1 MVTIRKQLKKNLPV
15 LRFGASKDFLCRK
28 IKCHLMKNREEW
40 KDAVRKRQNRMEAWM
55 FSCLS
60 VEELLCLQLLG
71 YSPKQLYE
79 AKGYSLKETVAMSIR
94 ELDKAKR
101 ILDRQAKAGVVTI
114 PYYNEAYPHH
124 FRHLREDAPPLI
136 HVLGN
141 KDLPNREDN
150 VAIIGARAADKEGLN
165 MAYEFAEQMGKQGHI
180 VISGLALGCDTA
192 AHRGCLDADG
202 QTIAVVAS
210 GLDITHPKV
219 NKSLQDE
226 IIANGGA
233 ILSEHPFGVR
243 ANPTRLVA
251 RCRMQVVLTQ
261 SVIVAQCPII
271 SGTMYA
277 VCFAQ
282 AYNDD
287 LFGWEHDVYAVR
299 YDTQNELNSGNKF
312 LLDYNLALPV
322 RPGQEIILDNYNRL
336 FVCP

>member
-1 MVTIRKQLKKNLPV
+1 
-15 LRFGASKDFLCRK
+15 
-28 IKCHLMKNREEW
+28 MKNREDW
-40 KDAVRKRQNRMEAWM
+40 KETVKKGQNKIEAWRV
-55 FSCLS
+55 SCLS

-71 YSPKQLYE
+71 YSSKQLYE
-79 AKGYSLKETVAMSIR
+79 DMEGERYSLKETASMSIR

-101 ILDRQAKAGVVTI
+101 ILEAKAGVVTI
-114 PYYNEAYPHH
+114 PYYSEAYPHH

-150 VAIIGARAADKEGLN
+150 VAIIGARAADKDGLD
-165 MAYEFAEQMGKQGHI
+165 MAYGLAKQMGEQGHI

-192 AHRGCLDADG
+192 AHRGCLDVGG

-226 IIANGGA
+226 IIAKGGT
-233 ILSEHPFGVR
+233 ILSEHPFGVK

-277 VCFAQ
+277 VRFAQ
-282 AYNDD
+282 EYHGVS
-287 LFGWEHDVYAVR
+287 FGWENNVYSVQ

-312 LLDYNLALPV
+312 LLDYKLALPI
-322 RPGQEIILDNYNRL
+322 RPGQEVTLDNDNKL
-336 FVCP
+336 VIV

>member
-1 MVTIRKQLKKNLPV
+1 M
-15 LRFGASKDFLCRK
+15 
-28 IKCHLMKNREEW
+28 
-40 KDAVRKRQNRMEAWM
+40 
-55 FSCLS
+55 
-60 VEELLCLQLLG
+60 
-71 YSPKQLYE
+71 
-79 AKGYSLKETVAMSIR
+79 
-94 ELDKAKR
+94 
-101 ILDRQAKAGVVTI
+101 VTI
-114 PYYNEAYPHH
+114 PYYSEAYPHH

-150 VAIIGARAADKEGLN
+150 VAIIGARAADKDGLD
-165 MAYEFAEQMGKQGHI
+165 MAYGLAKQMGEQGHI

-192 AHRGCLDADG
+192 AHRGCLDVGG

-226 IIANGGA
+226 IIAKGGT
-233 ILSEHPFGVR
+233 ILSEHPFGVK
-243 ANPTRLVA
+243 AKA

-277 VCFAQ
+277 VRFAQ
-282 AYNDD
+282 EYHGVS
-287 LFGWEHDVYAVR
+287 FGWENNVYSVQ

-312 LLDYNLALPV
+312 LLDYNLALPI
-322 RPGQEIILDNYNRL
+322 RPGQEITLDLDNKI
-336 FVCP
+336 VIA

>member
-1 MVTIRKQLKKNLPV
+1 
-15 LRFGASKDFLCRK
+15 
-28 IKCHLMKNREEW
+28 MKNREDW
-40 KDAVRKRQNRMEAWM
+40 KETVKKGQNKIEAWRV
-55 FSCLS
+55 SCLS

-71 YSPKQLYE
+71 YSSKQLYE
-79 AKGYSLKETVAMSIR
+79 DMEGERYSLKETASMSIR

-114 PYYNEAYPHH
+114 PYYSEAYPHH

-150 VAIIGARAADKEGLN
+150 VAIIGARAADKDGLD
-165 MAYEFAEQMGKQGHI
+165 MAYGLAKQMGEQGHI

-192 AHRGCLDADG
+192 AHRGCLDAGG

-210 GLDITHPKV
+210 GLDITHPRV

-226 IIANGGA
+226 IVAKGGA
-233 ILSEHPFGVR
+233 ILSEHPFGVK

-277 VCFAQ
+277 VRFAQ
-282 AYNDD
+282 EYNSVP
-287 LFGWEHDVYAVR
+287 LGWENKVYSVR

-312 LLDYNLALPV
+312 LLDYNLALPI
-322 RPGQEIILDNYNRL
+322 RPGQEVTLDNDNK
-336 FVCP
+336 FVIV

>member
-1 MVTIRKQLKKNLPV
+1 
-15 LRFGASKDFLCRK
+15 
-28 IKCHLMKNREEW
+28 MKNSEDW
-40 KDAVRKRQNRMEAWM
+40 KGAAKKQQNKIEAWRL
-55 FSCLS
+55 SYLS

-79 AKGYSLKETVAMSIR
+79 DMESERYSLKETASMSIR

-101 ILDRQAKAGVVTI
+101 ILDRQTKAGVITI
-114 PYYNEAYPHH
+114 PYHEEAYPHH
-124 FRHLREDAPPLI
+124 FRNLCQDAPPLV

-192 AHRGCLDADG
+192 AHQGCLDAGG

-226 IIANGGA
+226 IIAKGGT
-233 ILSEHPFGVR
+233 ILSEHPFGVK

-277 VCFAQ
+277 VRFAQ
-282 AYNDD
+282 KYNGVS
-287 LFGWEHDVYAVR
+287 FGWENNVYSVQ

-312 LLDYNLALPV
+312 LLDYNLALPI
-322 RPGQEIILDNYNRL
+322 RPGQEITLDLDNKM
-336 FVCP
+336 VIA

>member
-1 MVTIRKQLKKNLPV
+1 
-15 LRFGASKDFLCRK
+15 
-28 IKCHLMKNREEW
+28 MKNREDW
-40 KDAVRKRQNRMEAWM
+40 KETVKKGQNKIEAWRV
-55 FSCLS
+55 SCLS

-71 YSPKQLYE
+71 YSSKQLYE
-79 AKGYSLKETVAMSIR
+79 DMEGERYSLKETASMSIR

-114 PYYNEAYPHH
+114 PYYSEAYPHH

-150 VAIIGARAADKEGLN
+150 VAIIGARAADKDGLD
-165 MAYEFAEQMGKQGHI
+165 MAYGLAKQMGEQGHI

-192 AHRGCLDADG
+192 AHRGCLDAGG

-210 GLDITHPKV
+210 GLDITHPRV

-226 IIANGGA
+226 IVAKGGA
-233 ILSEHPFGVR
+233 ILSEHPFGVK

-277 VCFAQ
+277 VRFAQ
-282 AYNDD
+282 EYNSVP
-287 LFGWEHDVYAVR
+287 LGWENKVYSVR

-312 LLDYNLALPV
+312 LLDYNLALPI
-322 RPGQEIILDNYNRL
+322 RPGQEVTLDNDNKL
-336 FVCP
+336 VIV

>member
-1 MVTIRKQLKKNLPV
+1 
-15 LRFGASKDFLCRK
+15 
-28 IKCHLMKNREEW
+28 MKNREDW
-40 KDAVRKRQNRMEAWM
+40 KETVKKGQNKIEAWRV
-55 FSCLS
+55 SCLS

-71 YSPKQLYE
+71 YSSKQLYE
-79 AKGYSLKETVAMSIR
+79 DMEGERYSLKETASMSIR

-114 PYYNEAYPHH
+114 PYYSEAYPHH
-124 FRHLREDAPPLI
+124 FRHLREDAPPLV

-141 KDLPNREDN
+141 KDLLNREDN
-150 VAIIGARAADKEGLN
+150 VAIIGARAADKDGLD
-165 MAYEFAEQMGKQGHI
+165 MAYGLAKQMGEQGHI

-192 AHRGCLDADG
+192 AHRGLDSGG

-210 GLDITHPKV
+210 GLDITHPRV

-226 IIANGGA
+226 IVAKGGA
-233 ILSEHPFGVR
+233 ILSEHPFGVK

-277 VCFAQ
+277 VRFAQ
-282 AYNDD
+282 EYNSVP
-287 LFGWEHDVYAVR
+287 LGWENKVYSVR

-312 LLDYNLALPV
+312 LLDYNLALPI
-322 RPGQEIILDNYNRL
+322 RPGQEVTLDNDNKL
-336 FVCP
+336 VIV

>member
-1 MVTIRKQLKKNLPV
+1 MPQN
-15 LRFGASKDFLCRK
+15 K
-28 IKCHLMKNREEW
+28 IPFMKNREDW
-40 KDAVRKRQNRMEAWM
+40 KETVKKGQNKIEAWRV
-55 FSCLS
+55 SCLS

-71 YSPKQLYE
+71 YSSKQLYE
-79 AKGYSLKETVAMSIR
+79 DMEGERYSLKETASMSIR

-114 PYYNEAYPHH
+114 PYYSEAYPHH

-150 VAIIGARAADKEGLN
+150 VAIIGARAADKDGLD
-165 MAYEFAEQMGKQGHI
+165 MAYGLAKQMGEQGHI

-192 AHRGCLDADG
+192 AHRGCLDAGG

-210 GLDITHPKV
+210 GLDITHPRV

-226 IIANGGA
+226 IVAKGGA
-233 ILSEHPFGVR
+233 ILSEHPFGVK

-277 VCFAQ
+277 VRFAQ
-282 AYNDD
+282 EYNSVP
-287 LFGWEHDVYAVR
+287 LGWENKVYSVR

-312 LLDYNLALPV
+312 LLDYNLALPI
-322 RPGQEIILDNYNRL
+322 RPGQEVTLDNDNKL
-336 FVCP
+336 VIV

>member
-1 MVTIRKQLKKNLPV
+1 
-15 LRFGASKDFLCRK
+15 
-28 IKCHLMKNREEW
+28 MKNSEDW
-40 KDAVRKRQNRMEAWM
+40 KGAAKKQQNKIEAWRL
-55 FSCLS
+55 SYLS

-79 AKGYSLKETVAMSIR
+79 DMESERYSLKETASMSIR

-101 ILDRQAKAGVVTI
+101 ILDRQTKAGVITI
-114 PYYNEAYPHH
+114 PYHEEAYPHH
-124 FRHLREDAPPLI
+124 FRNLCQDAPPLV

-192 AHRGCLDADG
+192 AHQGCLDAGG

-226 IIANGGA
+226 IIAKGGT
-233 ILSEHPFGVR
+233 ILSEHPFGVK

-277 VCFAQ
+277 VRFAQ
-282 AYNDD
+282 KYNGVS
-287 LFGWEHDVYAVR
+287 FGWENNVYSVQ

-312 LLDYNLALPV
+312 LLDYNLALPI
-322 RPGQEIILDNYNRL
+322 RPGQKITLDLDNKM
-336 FVCP
+336 VIA

>member
-1 MVTIRKQLKKNLPV
+1 
-15 LRFGASKDFLCRK
+15 
-28 IKCHLMKNREEW
+28 MKNGEEW
-40 KDAVRKRQNRMEAWM
+40 KRPVKKRQKMEAWM
-55 FSCLS
+55 VSCLS

-79 AKGYSLKETVAMSIR
+79 AIGGEAYSLKETASTSIR

-114 PYYNEAYPHH
+114 PYYDEAYPYH
-124 FRHLREDAPPLI
+124 FRNLRGDAPPLV

-141 KDLPNREDN
+141 KKLLNREDN
-150 VAIIGARAADKEGLN
+150 AAIIGARAANEKGLD
-165 MAYEFAEQMGKQGHI
+165 MAYEFAKQISKQGHI

-192 AHRGCLDADG
+192 AHRGCLDTGG

-210 GLDITHPKV
+210 GLDITHPRV

-226 IIANGGA
+226 IIAKDGT
-233 ILSEHPFGVR
+233 ILSEHPFGVK

-277 VCFAQ
+277 VRFAQ
-282 AYNDD
+282 AYNGD
-287 LFGWEHDVYAVR
+287 LFGWKNDIYAVQ
-299 YDTQNELNSGNKF
+299 YNVQNKLNSGNKF
-312 LLDYNLALPV
+312 LLDYNLALPI
-322 RPGQEIILDNYNRL
+322 RPGQEIRLDNDNRL
-336 FVCP
+336 VICT

>member
-1 MVTIRKQLKKNLPV
+1 
-15 LRFGASKDFLCRK
+15 
-28 IKCHLMKNREEW
+28 MKNKEKW
-40 KDAVRKRQNRMEAWM
+40 KEVVKKRQNKMGTWR

-79 AKGYSLKETVAMSIR
+79 DMESEKYSLKETASMAIR

-101 ILDRQAKAGVVTI
+101 ILDRQTKAGVITI
-114 PYYNEAYPHH
+114 PYHEEAYPHH
-124 FRHLREDAPPLI
+124 FRNLCQDAPPLV

-141 KDLPNREDN
+141 KDLFNREDN
-150 VAIIGARAADKEGLN
+150 VAIIGARAADKDGLD
-165 MAYEFAEQMGKQGHI
+165 MAYGLAKQIGEQGHI

-192 AHRGCLDADG
+192 AHQGCLDADG

-210 GLDITHPKV
+210 GLDITHPRV

-226 IIANGGA
+226 IIAKGGA
-233 ILSEHPFGVR
+233 ILSEYPFGVK

-261 SVIVAQCPII
+261 SVIVVQCPII

-277 VCFAQ
+277 VRFAQ
-282 AYNDD
+282 EYNGVP
-287 LFGWEHDVYAVR
+287 FEWENNVYSVR

-312 LLDYNLALPV
+312 LLDYNLALPI
-322 RPGQEIILDNYNRL
+322 RPGQEITLDLDNKI
-336 FVCP
+336 VIA

>member
-1 MVTIRKQLKKNLPV
+1 
-15 LRFGASKDFLCRK
+15 
-28 IKCHLMKNREEW
+28 MKNREDW
-40 KDAVRKRQNRMEAWM
+40 KETVKKGQNKIEAWRV
-55 FSCLS
+55 SCLS

-71 YSPKQLYE
+71 YSSKQLYKDME
-79 AKGYSLKETVAMSIR
+79 GERYSLKETASMSIR

-114 PYYNEAYPHH
+114 PYYSEAYPHH

-150 VAIIGARAADKEGLN
+150 VAIIGARAADKDGLD
-165 MAYEFAEQMGKQGHI
+165 MAYGLAKQMGEQGHI

-192 AHRGCLDADG
+192 AHRGCLDAGG

-210 GLDITHPKV
+210 GLDITHPRV

-226 IIANGGA
+226 IVAKGGA
-233 ILSEHPFGVR
+233 ILSEHPFGVK

-277 VCFAQ
+277 VRFAQ
-282 AYNDD
+282 EYNSVP
-287 LFGWEHDVYAVR
+287 LGWENKVYSVR

-312 LLDYNLALPV
+312 LLDYNLALPI
-322 RPGQEIILDNYNRL
+322 RPGQEVTLDNDNKL
-336 FVCP
+336 VIV

>member
-1 MVTIRKQLKKNLPV
+1 
-15 LRFGASKDFLCRK
+15 
-28 IKCHLMKNREEW
+28 MKNREDW
-40 KDAVRKRQNRMEAWM
+40 KETVKKGQNKIEAWRV
-55 FSCLS
+55 SCLS

-71 YSPKQLYE
+71 YSSKQLYE
-79 AKGYSLKETVAMSIR
+79 DMEGERYSLKETASMSIR

-114 PYYNEAYPHH
+114 PYYSEAYPHH

-150 VAIIGARAADKEGLN
+150 VAIIGARAADKDGLD
-165 MAYEFAEQMGKQGHI
+165 MAYGLAKQMGEQGHI

-192 AHRGCLDADG
+192 AHRGCLDAGG

-210 GLDITHPKV
+210 GLDITHPRV

-226 IIANGGA
+226 IVAKGGA
-233 ILSEHPFGVR
+233 ILSEHPFGVK

-261 SVIVAQCPII
+261 SVIVVQCPII

-277 VCFAQ
+277 VRFAQ
-282 AYNDD
+282 EYSGGP
-287 LFGWEHDVYAVR
+287 FGWENNVYSVR
-299 YDTQNELNSGNKF
+299 YDTQNELNSGNQF
-312 LLDYNLALPV
+312 LLDYNLALPI
-322 RPGQEIILDNYNRL
+322 RPGQEASLDSDNKI
-336 FVCP
+336 VIA

>member
-1 MVTIRKQLKKNLPV
+1 MR
-15 LRFGASKDFLCRK
+15 
-28 IKCHLMKNREEW
+28 
-40 KDAVRKRQNRMEAWM
+40 
-55 FSCLS
+55 
-60 VEELLCLQLLG
+60 
-71 YSPKQLYE
+71 
-79 AKGYSLKETVAMSIR
+79 
-94 ELDKAKR
+94 KR
-101 ILDRQAKAGVVTI
+101 ILITSAIYAKT
-114 PYYNEAYPHH
+114 H
-124 FRHLREDAPPLI
+124 PPLV

-192 AHRGCLDADG
+192 AHQGCLDAGG

-226 IIANGGA
+226 IIAKGGT
-233 ILSEHPFGVR
+233 ILSEHPFGVK

-277 VCFAQ
+277 VRFAQ
-282 AYNDD
+282 KYNGVS
-287 LFGWEHDVYAVR
+287 FGWENNVYSVQ

-312 LLDYNLALPV
+312 LLDYNLALPI
-322 RPGQEIILDNYNRL
+322 RPGQEITLDLDNKI
-336 FVCP
+336 VIA

>member
-1 MVTIRKQLKKNLPV
+1 
-15 LRFGASKDFLCRK
+15 
-28 IKCHLMKNREEW
+28 MKNREDW
-40 KDAVRKRQNRMEAWM
+40 KETVKKGQNKIEAWRV
-55 FSCLS
+55 SCLS

-71 YSPKQLYE
+71 YSSKQLYE
-79 AKGYSLKETVAMSIR
+79 DMEGERYSLKETASMSIR

-114 PYYNEAYPHH
+114 PYYSEAYPHH
-124 FRHLREDAPPLI
+124 FHHLREDAPPLI

-150 VAIIGARAADKEGLN
+150 VAIIGARAADKDGLD
-165 MAYEFAEQMGKQGHI
+165 MAYGLAKQMGEQGHI

-192 AHRGCLDADG
+192 AHRGCLDAGG

-210 GLDITHPKV
+210 GLDITHPRV

-226 IIANGGA
+226 IVAKGGA
-233 ILSEHPFGVR
+233 ILSEHPFGVK

-277 VCFAQ
+277 VRFAQ
-282 AYNDD
+282 EYNSVP
-287 LFGWEHDVYAVR
+287 LGWENKVYSVR

-312 LLDYNLALPV
+312 LLDYNLALPI
-322 RPGQEIILDNYNRL
+322 RPGQEVTLDNDNKL
-336 FVCP
+336 VIV

>member
-1 MVTIRKQLKKNLPV
+1 
-15 LRFGASKDFLCRK
+15 
-28 IKCHLMKNREEW
+28 MKNSEDW
-40 KDAVRKRQNRMEAWM
+40 KGAAKKQQNKIEAWRL
-55 FSCLS
+55 SYLS

-79 AKGYSLKETVAMSIR
+79 DMESERYSLKETASMSIR

-101 ILDRQAKAGVVTI
+101 ILDRQTKAGVITI
-114 PYYNEAYPHH
+114 PYHEEAYPHH
-124 FRHLREDAPPLI
+124 FRNLCQDAPPLV

-192 AHRGCLDADG
+192 AHQGCLDAGG

-226 IIANGGA
+226 IIAKGGT
-233 ILSEHPFGVR
+233 ILSEHPFGVK

-261 SVIVAQCPII
+261 SIIVAQCPII

-277 VCFAQ
+277 VRFAQ
-282 AYNDD
+282 EYNGVS
-287 LFGWEHDVYAVR
+287 FGWENNVYSVQ

-312 LLDYNLALPV
+312 LLDYNLALPI
-322 RPGQEIILDNYNRL
+322 RPGQEITLDLDNKM
-336 FVCP
+336 VIA

>member
-1 MVTIRKQLKKNLPV
+1 
-15 LRFGASKDFLCRK
+15 
-28 IKCHLMKNREEW
+28 MKNREDW
-40 KDAVRKRQNRMEAWM
+40 KETVKKGQNKIEAWRV
-55 FSCLS
+55 SCLS

-71 YSPKQLYE
+71 YSSKQLYE
-79 AKGYSLKETVAMSIR
+79 DMEGERYSLKETASMSIR

-114 PYYNEAYPHH
+114 PYYSEAYPHH

-150 VAIIGARAADKEGLN
+150 VAIIGARAADKDGLD
-165 MAYEFAEQMGKQGHI
+165 MAYGLAKQMGEQGHI

-192 AHRGCLDADG
+192 AHQGCLDAGG

-226 IIANGGA
+226 IIAKGGT
-233 ILSEHPFGVR
+233 ILSEHPFGVK

-261 SVIVAQCPII
+261 SVIVVQCPII

-277 VCFAQ
+277 VRFAQ
-282 AYNDD
+282 EYSGGS
-287 LFGWEHDVYAVR
+287 FGWENNVYSVR
-299 YDTQNELNSGNKF
+299 YDTQNELNSGNQF
-312 LLDYNLALPV
+312 LLDYNLALPI
-322 RPGQEIILDNYNRL
+322 RPGQEASLDSDNKI
-336 FVCP
+336 VIA

>member
-1 MVTIRKQLKKNLPV
+1 
-15 LRFGASKDFLCRK
+15 
-28 IKCHLMKNREEW
+28 MKNREDW
-40 KDAVRKRQNRMEAWM
+40 KETVKKGQNKIEAWRV
-55 FSCLS
+55 SCLS

-71 YSPKQLYE
+71 YSSKQLYE
-79 AKGYSLKETVAMSIR
+79 DMEGERYSLKETASMSIR
-94 ELDKAKR
+94 ELDK
-101 ILDRQAKAGVVTI
+101 AKAGVVTI
-114 PYYNEAYPHH
+114 PYYSEAYPHH

-150 VAIIGARAADKEGLN
+150 VAIIGARAADKDGLD
-165 MAYEFAEQMGKQGHI
+165 MAYGLAKQMGEQGHI

-192 AHRGCLDADG
+192 AHRGCLDVGG

-226 IIANGGA
+226 IIAKGGT
-233 ILSEHPFGVR
+233 ILSEHPFGVK

-277 VCFAQ
+277 VRFAQ
-282 AYNDD
+282 EYHGVS
-287 LFGWEHDVYAVR
+287 FGWENNVYSVQ

-312 LLDYNLALPV
+312 LLDYNLALPI
-322 RPGQEIILDNYNRL
+322 RPGQEITLDLDNKI
-336 FVCP
+336 VIA

>member
-1 MVTIRKQLKKNLPV
+1 
-15 LRFGASKDFLCRK
+15 
-28 IKCHLMKNREEW
+28 MKNREDW
-40 KDAVRKRQNRMEAWM
+40 KETVKKGQNKIEAWRV
-55 FSCLS
+55 SCLS

-71 YSPKQLYE
+71 YSSKQLYE
-79 AKGYSLKETVAMSIR
+79 DMEGKRYSLKETASMSIR

-114 PYYNEAYPHH
+114 PYYSEAYPHH

-150 VAIIGARAADKEGLN
+150 VAIIGARAADKDGLD
-165 MAYEFAEQMGKQGHI
+165 MAYGLAKQMGEQGHI

-192 AHRGCLDADG
+192 AHRGCLDAGG

-210 GLDITHPKV
+210 GLDITHPRV

-226 IIANGGA
+226 IVAKGGA
-233 ILSEHPFGVR
+233 ILSEHPFGVK

-277 VCFAQ
+277 VRFAQ
-282 AYNDD
+282 EYNSVP
-287 LFGWEHDVYAVR
+287 LGWENKVYSVR

-312 LLDYNLALPV
+312 LLDYNLALPI
-322 RPGQEIILDNYNRL
+322 RPGQEVTLDNDNKL
-336 FVCP
+336 VIV

>member
-1 MVTIRKQLKKNLPV
+1 
-15 LRFGASKDFLCRK
+15 
-28 IKCHLMKNREEW
+28 MKNREDW
-40 KDAVRKRQNRMEAWM
+40 KGAIKKRQNKMEAWR

-71 YSPKQLYE
+71 YSSKQLYE
-79 AKGYSLKETVAMSIR
+79 DMESERHSLKETASISIR

-101 ILDRQAKAGVVTI
+101 ILDRQTKAGVFAI
-114 PYYNEAYPHH
+114 PYNDEAYPHH
-124 FRHLREDAPPLI
+124 FRNLCRDAPPLV

-141 KDLPNREDN
+141 KDLLNREDN
-150 VAIIGARAADKEGLN
+150 VAVIGARAADKDGLD
-165 MAYEFAEQMGKQGHI
+165 MAYVLAKQMGKQGHI

-192 AHRGCLDADG
+192 AHQGCLDAGG

-226 IIANGGA
+226 IIAKGGA
-233 ILSEHPFGVR
+233 ILSEHPFGMK

-251 RCRMQVVLTQ
+251 RCRMQIVLTQ

-277 VCFAQ
+277 VRFAQ
-282 AYNDD
+282 EYNGVT
-287 LFGWEHDVYAVR
+287 FGWENNVYSVR

-312 LLDYNLALPV
+312 LLDYNLALPI
-322 RPGQEIILDNYNRL
+322 RPGQEVTLDTDNKL
-336 FVCP
+336 VIA

>member
-1 MVTIRKQLKKNLPV
+1 
-15 LRFGASKDFLCRK
+15 
-28 IKCHLMKNREEW
+28 MKNSEDW
-40 KDAVRKRQNRMEAWM
+40 KGAAKKQQNKIEAWRL
-55 FSCLS
+55 SYLS

-79 AKGYSLKETVAMSIR
+79 DMESERYSLKETASMSIR

-101 ILDRQAKAGVVTI
+101 ILDRQTKAGVITI
-114 PYYNEAYPHH
+114 LYHEEAYPHH
-124 FRHLREDAPPLI
+124 FRNLCQDAPPLV

-192 AHRGCLDADG
+192 AHQGCLDAGG

-226 IIANGGA
+226 IIAKGGT
-233 ILSEHPFGVR
+233 ILSEHPFGVK

-277 VCFAQ
+277 VRFAQ
-282 AYNDD
+282 KYNGVS
-287 LFGWEHDVYAVR
+287 FGWENNVYSVQ

-312 LLDYNLALPV
+312 LLDYNLALPI
-322 RPGQEIILDNYNRL
+322 RPGQEITLDLDNKM
-336 FVCP
+336 VIA